1 LILPLS
7 SIPPIDAALNGAAA
21 VLLLLGF
28 TFITHGKILAHKICM
43 LSAFSCSAAFF
54 ALYLYFHYHAGIIR
68 FGGQGWIRPVYF
80 TILISHTILAV
91 LSLPLILITLTLALR
106 SRFAKHRRI
115 ARWTFPI
122 WLYVSL
128 TGVIVYWLLFIAY
141 TPIGAPA

>member
-1 LILPLS
+1 LPLS

-28 TFITHGKILAHKICM
+28 AFITNGKILAHKICM

-91 LSLPLILITLTLALR
+91 VSLPLILITLTLGLR

-115 ARWTFPI
+115 AHWTFPI